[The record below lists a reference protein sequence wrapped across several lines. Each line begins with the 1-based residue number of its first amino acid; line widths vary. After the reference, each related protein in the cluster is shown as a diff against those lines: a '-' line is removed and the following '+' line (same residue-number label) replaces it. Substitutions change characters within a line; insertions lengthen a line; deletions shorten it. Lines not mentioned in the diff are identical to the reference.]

1 MFEAQIAYYLNEYLG
16 KYVEGIDRK
25 SLTCVSNCAL
35 LFWEK
40 SVLGKITNQ
49 QDHVFVTQDIDLR
62 WRRDSEESSIETKCF
77 G

>member
-25 SLTCVSNCAL
+25 SLTCVSNSA
-35 LFWEK
+35 
-40 SVLGKITNQ
+40 SLGCCGKRVSWDKIEMN
-49 QDHVFVTQDIDLR
+49 HVFVTQDIDLR
-62 WRRDSEESSIETKCF
+62 WGRDSEESSIETKCL